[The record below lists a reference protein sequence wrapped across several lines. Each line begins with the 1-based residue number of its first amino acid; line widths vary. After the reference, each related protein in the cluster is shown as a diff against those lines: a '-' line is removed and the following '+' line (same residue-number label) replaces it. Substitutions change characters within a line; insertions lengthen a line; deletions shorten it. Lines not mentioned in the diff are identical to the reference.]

1 MISFKG
7 LVNCFEEGNKRKQ
20 SYSATVLYT
29 VVDSEKLKSA
39 VLVLQNSFS
48 LYSTL
53 NSIFKS
59 NTNFVAQ

>member
-29 VVDSEKLKSA
+29 VVDSEKLKSE
-39 VLVLQNSFS
+39 VLVLFSQNTEQVFS
-48 LYSTL
+48 LQY
-53 NSIFKS
+53 IK
-59 NTNFVAQ
+59 